1 MALYQEVRPAT
12 FDEIHGQDEAVKTM
26 KNIIAAPHAKRPK
39 VFLMCGPSGCGKTT
53 MVYAFAQA
61 IGCRTN
67 TVDFRNLD
75 ASKDRSI
82 EMVRL
87 ETSKM
92 GNAPMYKQAEAR
104 IWLFDECHQL
114 LTPAQEA
121 LLKVCEEVPQHTYIF
136 FATTEPEK
144 LGKALKSRCKVITIN
159 PMSPKA
165 LLQSMILASE
175 KASIKYNEEAFKKM
189 CIAAEGNTRVALQ
202 ILETY
207 ALNGGDAEAAIKL
220 NAGADAKLKKDVI
233 ELCRLIISRGSDWS
247 AVKSFM
253 EQYKGQAEG
262 TRQALI
268 GYLKSCLL
276 GAKSDSDR
284 RRVTDILGCF
294 MEPLHYHGDAG
305 LVYQIS
311 MAFDVK

>member
-12 FDEIHGQDEAVKTM
+12 FDEIYGQDDAVKTM
-26 KNIIAAPHAKRPK
+26 KSILAAPKEKRPR

-53 MVYAFAQA
+53 MVYAFATA

-82 EMVRL
+82 DMVRL

-92 GNAPMYKQAEAR
+92 GNAPMFKQAEAR

-144 LGKALKSRCKVITIN
+144 LGKALKSRCKIITIN
-159 PMSPKA
+159 PMTNQA
-165 LLQSMILASE
+165 LFKSLKLAAD
-175 KASIKYNEEAFKKM
+175 KASINFVDDAFKKI
-189 CIAAEGNTRVALQ
+189 CVAADGNTRVALQ

-207 ALNGGDAEAAIKL
+207 KLNGGDVEAAIKL
-220 NAGADAKLKKDVI
+220 SAGSDAKMKKDVI
-233 ELCRLIISRGSDWS
+233 ELCRMIISNSHDWS
-247 AVKSFM
+247 AVGSFLTV
-253 EQYKGQAEG
+253 YKGQAEG
-262 TRQALI
+262 TRQAII
-268 GYLKSCLL
+268 GYLKS
-276 GAKSDSDR
+276 
-284 RRVTDILGCF
+284 
-294 MEPLHYHGDAG
+294 
-305 LVYQIS
+305 
-311 MAFDVK
+311 